1 MGCPTFVNHSGQ
13 APGHGVAAT
22 LPPVTDTDQSTV
34 KRFTVRSIAA
44 LVAFVLAVA
53 LLPIGMV
60 TYWGNRT
67 VTDEARYLETVQPLA
82 YDADVQDAIAEF
94 ITDKIEQ
101 QIDPEAL
108 VEQIFADLLQKQP
121 ALKALVPIVS
131 GAIDSLIEQVVNK
144 IVRSEQFAE
153 LWTLA
158 NTAAQKSIMAILQG
172 DPDGPISLQGDEV
185 VLDISSLIDQVKQ
198 GLVDRGFSAAANI
211 NVPESDRTIV
221 LLEAPQ
227 LAQIRTIY
235 SFASPVAA
243 GLIWVSVLLF
253 VVAIVLARRRPRMVA
268 WSGGAIVVVGA
279 GLVIALGIAEGVFVN
294 TLVGTPFEQASQT
307 FWDTLLKFLI
317 NAAAVTILLGIVVLV
332 VGLVLSRARWAVEL
346 RKAFVNLA
354 ERVSTTIPAGPIT
367 ESGAWVAEHTRWL
380 RIAVGVIFVLIVLIG
395 SDLSVARTLWACVIG
410 LVLLGVVEVWAAAGR
425 RPQIEVVEVEV
436 EIES

>member
-1 MGCPTFVNHSGQ
+1 
-13 APGHGVAAT
+13 
-22 LPPVTDTDQSTV
+22 VTDTDQSTD
-34 KRFTVRSIAA
+34 KRITVRAIAA
-44 LVAFVLAVA
+44 LVAFVLGLA

-60 TYWGNRT
+60 AYWGHRT
-67 VTDEARYLETVQPLA
+67 VTDETRYLETVQPLA

-94 ITDKIEQ
+94 IIDKVEQ

-108 VEQIFADLLQKQP
+108 VEQIFAGLLEKQP

-131 GAIDSLIEQVVNK
+131 GAIDSLIEQVVYK

-172 DPDGPISLQGDEV
+172 NPDGPISLQGDEV
-185 VLDISSLIDQVKQ
+185 VLDISSLLDQVKQ
-198 GLVDRGFSAAANI
+198 GLVDRGFGAAANI

-235 SFASPVAA
+235 SFTSPIAS
-243 GLIWVSVLLF
+243 GLIWVSILLF
-253 VVAIVLARRRPRMVA
+253 VVAIVLARRRPRMAA

-294 TLVGTPFEQASQT
+294 TLAGTPFEQASQT

-317 NAAAVTILLGIVVLV
+317 NAASVTILLGIVVLV
-332 VGLVLSRARWAVEL
+332 VGLVLSRARWAREL
-346 RKAFVNLA
+346 RSAFVNLA

-367 ESGAWVAEHTRWL
+367 SSGAWVAENIRWV
-380 RIAVGVIFVLIVLIG
+380 RVAIGVLFALIVLIG
-395 SDLSVARTLWACVIG
+395 SDLSVARTLWACVIC
-410 LVLLGVVEVWAAAGR
+410 LVLLGAVEVWAAAGR
-425 RPQIEVVEVEV
+425 RTQIEVVEVDV
-436 EIES
+436 EIEG